1 MTAVVVVFSCRRH
14 FSPGVIMQLWTS
26 FVIAVGLAM
35 DAFAVSLAIGACG
48 LARDGRSQFRLI
60 FHFGWFQTMMTVL
73 GLLAGSTLARFLDG
87 YGNWIALALLA
98 FVGANM
104 IRSGFSHEDHIRPN
118 PSKGGSL
125 VMLSV
130 ATSLDALVVGLSMAM
145 LKTPI
150 LIPSI
155 IIGIVAAGLSAV
167 GLFTGAKLG
176 ELFGKRMEIVGGL
189 VLIGIGLYLALPSV
203 I

>member
-1 MTAVVVVFSCRRH
+1 
-14 FSPGVIMQLWTS
+14 MQLWTS

-35 DAFAVSLAIGACG
+35 DAFAVCLAIGACG

-60 FHFGWFQTMMTVL
+60 FHFGWFQTMMTVV
-73 GLLAGSTLARFLDG
+73 GWLAGSMFTRFLDG
-87 YGNWIALALLA
+87 YDNWIALILLA
-98 FVGANM
+98 IVGANM
-104 IRSGFSHEDHIRPN
+104 IRSGFNKDEEQVRLN

-125 VMLSV
+125 IMLSV
-130 ATSLDALVVGLSMAM
+130 ATSLDALMVGLSMAM

-150 LIPSI
+150 VFPAI
-155 IIGIVAAGLSAV
+155 IIGLVAAGLSAV

-189 VLIGIGLYLALPSV
+189 VLIGIGVYIAFPS
-203 I
+203 IF